1 MSQSFRI
8 RRGTDIRLVGE
19 ASQKCSDA
27 PAGSIFAILPPDFHG
42 LVPKMAIK
50 EGATVEAGSPLFFDK
65 YNDKVLFT
73 SPVSGTVKAIVR
85 GEKRRILEVQV
96 SADGNASYHSHSA
109 PGATGSRQQI
119 LDALLAGGYWPCIQQ
134 RPFAVIAN
142 PTDTP
147 KAIFVSG
154 FDSAPLAPDADFVMQ
169 GREADFAAGMKA
181 LVKLAG
187 GAPVHLGI
195 RKGSSF
201 YKAQEGV
208 TISTFEGPHPA
219 GNVGVQIHK
228 ISPMSKGD
236 VIWTVGP
243 QDVANMGSFLQTGK
257 ARFDRVF
264 ALAGAQVKD
273 PQYYRGTVGMQ
284 LNGVMN
290 NVEDENTRLI
300 AGDVLTGSKTSKE
313 GFLGFYDHVI
323 TAIPEGH
330 EPQFFLTKGWLGLGL
345 DKFSLSRSFPTWLMP
360 KSKKF
365 NLNTNLNGE
374 PRAFV
379 VTGQYEQVFP
389 FDIYPVHL
397 VKAIMT
403 NDIDGMEKLG
413 IYEVAPEDFALCEYA
428 CTSKIEVQRIV
439 REGLDVVQEEC
450 A

>member
-19 ASQKCSDA
+19 ASHKCSDA
-27 PAGSIFAILPPDFHG
+27 PAGSIFAIQPPDFHG
-42 LVPKMAIK
+42 LVPKLAIK
-50 EGATVEAGSPLFFDK
+50 EGASVQAGSPLFFDK
-65 YNDKVLFT
+65 YNNTVQFT
-73 SPVSGTVKAIVR
+73 SPVSGTVKAVVR

-96 SADGNASYHSHSA
+96 QSDGSNSYHAHTA
-109 PGATGSRQQI
+109 PGTSGSREKVME
-119 LDALLAGGYWPCIQQ
+119 ALLAGGFWPCIQQ
-134 RPFAVIAN
+134 RPFAVIAD
-142 PTDTP
+142 PSSTP

-169 GREADFAAGMKA
+169 GRESDFAAGMQA
-181 LVKLAG
+181 LVTLAA

-195 RKGSSF
+195 RKGSTF
-201 YKAQEGV
+201 YKAQDGV

-228 ISPMSKGD
+228 ISPISKGE
-236 VIWTVGP
+236 VVWTVGP
-243 QDVANMGSFLQTGK
+243 QDVANIGQFVQTGQAK
-257 ARFDRVF
+257 FERVF

-273 PQYYRGTVGMQ
+273 PQYYKGTVGQDLAGLMS
-284 LNGVMN
+284 
-290 NVEDENTRLI
+290 NVEQDNTRLI
-300 AGDVLTGSKTSKE
+300 GGDVLSGSQTTKD
-313 GFLGFYDHVI
+313 GYLGFYNHVV

-330 EPQFFLTKGWLGLGL
+330 EPLFFLTKGWLGLGL
-345 DKFSLSRSFPTWLMP
+345 DKFSVSRAFPTWMLP

-365 NLNTNLNGE
+365 NLNTNMNGE

-379 VTGQYEQVFP
+379 VTGQYEKVFP

-439 REGLDVVQEEC
+439 REGLDVVKEEC
-450 A
+450 S